1 MKKTDDSVLRDTAE
15 PRNKLVKV
23 IEEQEQHNYRGN
35 KNKKEIIFITTN
47 SPKMFY
53 KKTNI
58 HRHPLH
64 PRTLV
69 LSHMHTKPL
78 ALIA

>member
-53 KKTNI
+53 KKQIFIDTPST
-58 HRHPLH
+58 HELS
-64 PRTLV
+64 
-69 LSHMHTKPL
+69 LSHTCTQNHL
-78 ALIA
+78 L